1 MKTVIFT
8 IIILFLLFQIIKYYF
23 KIQFINLQK
32 LKEKNIQQETK
43 NTELK
48 TKIWEAETIDFEE
61 VNETN
66 SKTNQ

>member
-1 MKTVIFT
+1 M
-8 IIILFLLFQIIKYYF
+8 LFQIIKYYF

>member
-61 VNETN
+61 VNETK
-66 SKTNQ
+66 SKKNQ

>member
-61 VNETN
+61 VNETK